1 MGQSIKG
8 GPALQLWPF
17 MSQVALVPRGWV
29 AYSLCSAKQRSQSGP
44 ELNER
49 NAWQS
54 ALMQLA
60 SHLRHPLNSRQIMV
74 RGWVV
79 EPEGGLRQLP
89 SEIGESTARWR
100 GEGGNGAGGLN
111 LVLRD
116 GEKFRPTETVGIGTS
131 DWKSDSV
138 NAVQSDSGGN
148 TGG

>member
-8 GPALQLWPF
+8 GPALQPRPF

-54 ALMQLA
+54 ALMQFA
-60 SHLRHPLNSRQIMV
+60 SRLRRPLKSRQIMV

-89 SEIGESTARWR
+89 SEIGEFTARWR
-100 GEGGNGAGGLN
+100 GWGRAGRGAGLKPGLEGW
-111 LVLRD
+111 
-116 GEKFRPTETVGIGTS
+116 GEV
-131 DWKSDSV
+131 
-138 NAVQSDSGGN
+138 
-148 TGG
+148 